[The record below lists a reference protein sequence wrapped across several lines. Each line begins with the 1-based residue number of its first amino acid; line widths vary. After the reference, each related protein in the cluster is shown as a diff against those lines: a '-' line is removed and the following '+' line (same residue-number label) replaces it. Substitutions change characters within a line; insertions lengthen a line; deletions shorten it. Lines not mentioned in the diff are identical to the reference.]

1 MIGIYSNIISFQ
13 FTLWS
18 RAEYID
24 SVDFALNISGAIM
37 ETFEQYTNIP
47 FVLPKTG
54 NLIQKMRM
62 LTWTVHC
69 ELYM

>member
-18 RAEYID
+18 RVEYID

-37 ETFEQYTNIP
+37 EAFEQYTNIP

-54 NLIQKMRM
+54 NLIQQLRM
-62 LTWTVHC
+62 LT
-69 ELYM
+69 

>member
-54 NLIQKMRM
+54 NLI
-62 LTWTVHC
+62 
-69 ELYM
+69 